1 MEAIILLGAPG
12 AGKGTAAERLVSRL
26 GVRHVSSGD
35 LLRNAV
41 KQGTPAGR
49 EADGYMKQGKLVP
62 DELIGRIITD
72 LLVAGGPDLKVLLDG
87 FPRTVAQAE
96 MLEKVVAAQ
105 HGRICGTVL
114 LDVAEDILVDRLA
127 GRLVCSSCSKG
138 YHVRTLP
145 PKVAGTC
152 DACGAPLVQRKD
164 DNVETVRNRLAVFRK
179 DTAPLIEWYGSRG
192 LLKRVDG
199 TGDADAVTERI
210 VQALR

>member
-12 AGKGTAAERLVSRL
+12 AGKGTAAERLVQRL

-35 LLRNAV
+35 LLRGAV
-41 KQGTPAGR
+41 KQGTAAGV

-62 DELIGRIITD
+62 DELIGRIISD
-72 LLVAGGPDLKVLLDG
+72 LLVAGGADLRVLLDG

-105 HGRICGTVL
+105 NGRIRGTVL

-127 GRLVCSSCSKG
+127 GRLVCPVCAKG

-145 PKVAGTC
+145 PKVAGKC
-152 DACGAPLVQRKD
+152 DVCNVDLVQRKD
-164 DNVETVRNRLAVFRK
+164 DNPETVRNRLAVFRK
-179 DTAPLIEWYGSRG
+179 DTAPLIEWYGSRN
-192 LLKRVDG
+192 LLVRVDG
-199 TGDADAVTERI
+199 TGDANAVTDRI